1 MKTNNKTVY
10 SIKNAGEL
18 KNKVQ
23 QLELL
28 RYEKEMQIKEDAFA
42 LLELAKPVNIAK
54 RLVVKSA
61 LVKNTFTKKGITGNL
76 LQIGMV
82 YLLRRI
88 FKNQK

>member
-28 RYEKEMQIKEDAFA
+28 RYEKEMQIKEDALA
-42 LLELAKPVNIAK
+42 LLEMAKPVNIAK
-54 RLVVKSA
+54 RLVVKSP
-61 LVKNTFTKKGITGNL
+61 LVKNTFTKKGIAGNL
-76 LQIGMV
+76 MQIGMV